1 MSWPSTTHVK
11 TAPGLAEVWE
21 RYAGDVE
28 SSTTDMLFLAEAMAF
43 RAAAQQLR
51 ALVAEQP
58 PGGQRTTAPAEPA
71 LIATL
76 RRIGDLLG
84 LLPGADLAI
93 DVERAVRGGLASA
106 RLRAAPVLWQYRL
119 RERPGAAW
127 GPWLPVPANEVEEW
141 QEQIAEMPGAA
152 EMRPLVVSAWPAIEK
167 ARAARE
173 ARELQ
178 P

>member
-11 TAPGLAEVWE
+11 TAPGLAEIWE

-28 SSTTDMLFLAEAMAF
+28 SSTTDMLFMTEAMAF

-58 PGGQRTTAPAEPA
+58 STNGLKTQPVEPA
-71 LIATL
+71 LPAAL

-84 LLPGADLAI
+84 LLPGADLAV
-93 DVERAVRGGLASA
+93 DVERAVRAGLASA

-127 GPWLPVPANEVEEW
+127 GPWQPVPANEVEEW

-152 EMRPLVVSAWPAIEK
+152 EMRPLVVGAWPAIEK

-173 ARELQ
+173 AREPQ